1 MADTVKDLN
10 PSTTKEWLMSINSR
24 LDTVVKNQSDFKVT
38 QIELSEKMDSVITC
52 QSTQDVR
59 IDHLEKRV
67 NGWSALNS
75 IGVIIASIL
84 AAFGLKGS

>member
-1 MADTVKDLN
+1 M
-10 PSTTKEWLMSINSR
+10 
-24 LDTVVKNQSDFKVT
+24 VVKNQSDFKVT

>member
-10 PSTTKEWLMSINSR
+10 PSTTKEWLMSINTR
-24 LDTVVKNQSDFKVT
+24 LDMVVKNQSDFKVT

-59 IDHLEKRV
+59 IDHLENRV

>member
-1 MADTVKDLN
+1 MAETVKDLN

-59 IDHLEKRV
+59 IDHLENRV